1 MTIRVDGLKL
11 IDKVLANA
19 GGFSYNIAIMKIW
32 LLGENRVTENLASI
46 RTTQRLLQSIFQLH

>member
-32 LLGENRVTENLASI
+32 LLGEDRVTENIGSLNY
-46 RTTQRLLQSIFQLH
+46 FQ